1 MSVTVTEINIIK
13 YRNSAII
20 RSKSFKLTALTASLI
35 IVTDKA
41 AAKIRYLIVVGYT
54 ARVNVQNTPG
64 IAYSAI
70 GFVSSAGTFP
80 LTEINTAVTWAVMEF
95 CRKAWCCFAVNNIT
109 VINSSV
115 IRSFKNCTGRTWNK
129 FSVFPNMCPA
139 RNKRRNTV
147 VAFIRTAVI
156 LVIIVADT
164 TLICVVIDRFIT
176 DLMYTGDKRERRKLR
191 FVTGRLINI
200 RRSRTCQEV

>member
-20 RSKSFKLTALTASLI
+20 RSKSFKLTAFTASLI

-41 AAKIRYLIVVGYT
+41 AAKIRYLIIIGYT

-80 LTEINTAVTWAVMEF
+80 LTEIYAAVT
-95 CRKAWCCFAVNNIT
+95 
-109 VINSSV
+109 
-115 IRSFKNCTGRTWNK
+115 
-129 FSVFPNMCPA
+129 
-139 RNKRRNTV
+139 
-147 VAFIRTAVI
+147 
-156 LVIIVADT
+156 
-164 TLICVVIDRFIT
+164 
-176 DLMYTGDKRERRKLR
+176 
-191 FVTGRLINI
+191 
-200 RRSRTCQEV
+200 